1 MVFLALYYV
10 REDNALFDLFIISL
24 SSGYV
29 FTTRLILKLTCL
41 FLSSISW
48 NCYSSSLAVI
58 ATVVGRD
65 LDLPLGVLYL
75 SSDSSS
81 SETSI
86 YLPLLWALRLVR
98 DLSLYIGTVG
108 GGFPMNVLIFEIP
121 LNNSPFTLCT
131 IAVVLSYA
139 ISAYDGC

>member
-41 FLSSISW
+41 FLSSVSW

-58 ATVVGRD
+58 GTVVGRD

-81 SETSI
+81 SDTSI
-86 YLPLLWALRLVR
+86 YLPLLCALRLVR

-121 LNNSPFTLCT
+121 LNNNPLTLCT